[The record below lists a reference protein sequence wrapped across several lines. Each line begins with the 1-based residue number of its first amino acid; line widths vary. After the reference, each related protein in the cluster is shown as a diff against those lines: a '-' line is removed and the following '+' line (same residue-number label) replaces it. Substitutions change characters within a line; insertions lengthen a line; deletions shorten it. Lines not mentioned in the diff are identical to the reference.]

1 MELNEIITN
10 SVNAELSQFGLNE
23 VERKD
28 FETIIQTEVSVL
40 GETDNKEEYIKKRA
54 KDFQASAK
62 LIQKSRTKLAQDKAS
77 LEAQIEEL
85 KKNTTSTNEKNT
97 TSTNTNTEENTS
109 ELESTLTKL
118 MQPVLEQ
125 IQSLKEDNE
134 KLKQQ
139 EKIKENKQKIL
150 DGAKSK
156 YADGV
161 ITASAKNFDFSTDD
175 ASDKFE
181 ALCSEFST
189 LFSVPLKK
197 SEKIHKDDIPSELKD
212 FLKGESQKYEEEK
225 KRAES
230 FEQRFKGK

>member
-28 FETIIQTEVSVL
+28 FETIIQTEVSAL
-40 GETDNKEEYIKKRA
+40 EETADKEEYVKKRA

-77 LEAQIEEL
+77 LEAQLEEL
-85 KKNTTSTNEKNT
+85 KKNTPEIKPEIKPQDNP
-97 TSTNTNTEENTS
+97 S
-109 ELESTLTKL
+109 ELEATLTKL
-118 MQPVLEQ
+118 MQPVLDQ
-125 IQSLKEDNE
+125 VKSLKEDNE
-134 KLKQQ
+134 KLKLQ

-150 DGAKSK
+150 EGAKSK
-156 YADGV
+156 YAEGV
-161 ITASAKNFDFSTDD
+161 ITISAKNFDFSADD
-175 ASDKFE
+175 AGDKFE
-181 ALCSEFST
+181 ALCAENST
-189 LFSVPLKK
+189 ILGVPLKK
-197 SEKIHKDDIPSELKD
+197 GDKTPKDDIPSELKD
-212 FLKGESQKYEEEK
+212 FLKGESLKAEEEK

>member
-10 SVNAELSQFGLNE
+10 SVNTELSQFGLNE

-28 FETIIQTEVSVL
+28 FETIIQTEVSAL
-40 GETDNKEEYIKKRA
+40 EETADKEEYIKKRA

-77 LEAQIEEL
+77 LEAQLEEL
-85 KKNTTSTNEKNT
+85 KKGGEKKD
-97 TSTNTNTEENTS
+97 ENPS
-109 ELESTLTKL
+109 ELEATLTKL
-118 MQPVLEQ
+118 MQPVLDQ
-125 IQSLKEDNE
+125 VKSLKEDNE

-156 YADGV
+156 YAEGV
-161 ITASAKNFDFSTDD
+161 ITISAKNFDFSADD
-175 ASDKFE
+175 AGDKFE
-181 ALCSEFST
+181 ALCAENST
-189 LFSVPLKK
+189 ILGVPLKK
-197 SEKIHKDDIPSELKD
+197 GDKTPKDDIPSELKD
-212 FLKGESQKYEEEK
+212 FLKGESLKAEEEK

>member
-28 FETIIQTEVSVL
+28 FETIIQTEVSAL
-40 GETDNKEEYIKKRA
+40 EETADKEEYVKKRA

-77 LEAQIEEL
+77 LEAQLEEL
-85 KKNTTSTNEKNT
+85 KKNIPEIKPEIKPQDNP
-97 TSTNTNTEENTS
+97 S
-109 ELESTLTKL
+109 ELEATLTKL
-118 MQPVLEQ
+118 MQPVLDQ
-125 IQSLKEDNE
+125 VKSLKEDNE

-139 EKIKENKQKIL
+139 EKIKECKQKIL

-156 YADGV
+156 YAEGV
-161 ITASAKNFDFSTDD
+161 ITISAKNFDFSADD
-175 ASDKFE
+175 AGDKFE
-181 ALCSEFST
+181 ALCAENST
-189 LFSVPLKK
+189 ILGVPLKK
-197 SEKIHKDDIPSELKD
+197 GEKTPKDDIPSELKD
-212 FLKGESQKYEEEK
+212 FLKGESLKAEEDK

>member
-28 FETIIQTEVSVL
+28 FETIIQTEVSAL
-40 GETDNKEEYIKKRA
+40 EETADKEEYVKKRA

-77 LEAQIEEL
+77 LEAQLEEL
-85 KKNTTSTNEKNT
+85 KKKNPEP
-97 TSTNTNTEENTS
+97 NPKENPS
-109 ELESTLTKL
+109 ELEATLTKL
-118 MQPVLEQ
+118 MQPVLDQ
-125 IQSLKEDNE
+125 VKSLKEDNE

-139 EKIKENKQKIL
+139 EKIKECKQKIL

-156 YADGV
+156 YAEGV
-161 ITASAKNFDFSTDD
+161 ITISAKNFDFSADD
-175 ASDKFE
+175 AGDKFE
-181 ALCSEFST
+181 ALCAENST
-189 LFSVPLKK
+189 ILGVPLKK
-197 SEKIHKDDIPSELKD
+197 GEKTPKDDIPSELKD
-212 FLKGESQKYEEEK
+212 FLKGESLKAEEEK

>member
-28 FETIIQTEVSVL
+28 FETIIQTEVSAL
-40 GETDNKEEYIKKRA
+40 EETADKEEYVKKRA

-77 LEAQIEEL
+77 LEAQLEEL
-85 KKNTTSTNEKNT
+85 KKGGEKKD
-97 TSTNTNTEENTS
+97 EKKENQS
-109 ELESTLTKL
+109 ELEATLTKL
-118 MQPVLEQ
+118 MQPVLDQ
-125 IQSLKEDNE
+125 VKSLKEDNE
-134 KLKQQ
+134 RLKQQ
-139 EKIKENKQKIL
+139 EKIKECKQKIL

-156 YADGV
+156 YAEGV
-161 ITASAKNFDFSTDD
+161 ITISAKNFDFSADD
-175 ASDKFE
+175 AGDKFE
-181 ALCSEFST
+181 ALCAENST
-189 LFSVPLKK
+189 ILGVPLKK
-197 SEKIHKDDIPSELKD
+197 GEKTPKDDIPSELKD
-212 FLKGESQKYEEEK
+212 FLKGESQKAEEEK

>member
-85 KKNTTSTNEKNT
+85 KKDTPSKDNNNEEKK
-97 TSTNTNTEENTS
+97 S
-109 ELESTLTKL
+109 ELELTLTKL

-125 IQSLKEDNE
+125 VQSLREDNE

-161 ITASAKNFDFSTDD
+161 IAASAKNFDFSTDD

-181 ALCSEFST
+181 ALCAEFST

-197 SEKIHKDDIPSELKD
+197 SEKISKDDIPSDLKD
-212 FLKGESQKYEEEK
+212 FLKGESQKFQEEK

>member
-28 FETIIQTEVSVL
+28 FETIIQTEVSAL
-40 GETDNKEEYIKKRA
+40 EETADKEEYVKKRA

-77 LEAQIEEL
+77 LEAQLEEL
-85 KKNTTSTNEKNT
+85 KKKIPEIKPEIKPQDNP
-97 TSTNTNTEENTS
+97 S
-109 ELESTLTKL
+109 ELEATLTKL
-118 MQPVLEQ
+118 MQPVLDQ
-125 IQSLKEDNE
+125 VKSLKEDNE
-134 KLKQQ
+134 MLKQQ
-139 EKIKENKQKIL
+139 EKVKECKQKIL

-156 YADGV
+156 YAEGV
-161 ITASAKNFDFSTDD
+161 ITISAKNFDFSADD
-175 ASDKFE
+175 AGDKFE
-181 ALCSEFST
+181 ALCAENST
-189 LFSVPLKK
+189 ILGVPLKK
-197 SEKIHKDDIPSELKD
+197 GEKTSKDDIPSELKD
-212 FLKGESQKYEEEK
+212 FLKGESLKAEEEK

>member
-28 FETIIQTEVSVL
+28 FETIIQTEVSAL
-40 GETDNKEEYIKKRA
+40 EETADKEEYVKKRA

-77 LEAQIEEL
+77 LEAQLEEL
-85 KKNTTSTNEKNT
+85 KKKIPEHNPK
-97 TSTNTNTEENTS
+97 ENPS
-109 ELESTLTKL
+109 ELEATLTKL
-118 MQPVLEQ
+118 MQPVLDQ
-125 IQSLKEDNE
+125 VKSLKEDNE

-139 EKIKENKQKIL
+139 EKIKECKQKIL

-156 YADGV
+156 YAEGV
-161 ITASAKNFDFSTDD
+161 ITISAKNFDFSADD
-175 ASDKFE
+175 AGDKFE
-181 ALCSEFST
+181 ALCAENST
-189 LFSVPLKK
+189 ILGVPLKK
-197 SEKIHKDDIPSELKD
+197 GDKTPKDDIPSELKD
-212 FLKGESQKYEEEK
+212 FLKGESLKAEEEK
-225 KRAES
+225 KRKES

>member
-28 FETIIQTEVSVL
+28 FETIIQTEVSAL
-40 GETDNKEEYIKKRA
+40 EETADKEEYVKKRA

-77 LEAQIEEL
+77 LEAQLEEL
-85 KKNTTSTNEKNT
+85 KKKNPEP
-97 TSTNTNTEENTS
+97 NPKENPS
-109 ELESTLTKL
+109 ELEATLTKL
-118 MQPVLEQ
+118 MQPVLDQ
-125 IQSLKEDNE
+125 VKSLKEDNE
-134 KLKQQ
+134 RLKQQ
-139 EKIKENKQKIL
+139 EKIKECKQKIL

-156 YADGV
+156 YAEGV
-161 ITASAKNFDFSTDD
+161 ITISAKNFDFSADD
-175 ASDKFE
+175 AGDKFE
-181 ALCSEFST
+181 ALCAENST
-189 LFSVPLKK
+189 ILGVPLKK
-197 SEKIHKDDIPSELKD
+197 GEKTPKDDIPSELKD
-212 FLKGESQKYEEEK
+212 FLKGESLKAEEEK

>member
-28 FETIIQTEVSVL
+28 FETIIQTEVSAL
-40 GETDNKEEYIKKRA
+40 EETADKEEYVKKRA

-77 LEAQIEEL
+77 LEAQLEEL
-85 KKNTTSTNEKNT
+85 KKGGEKKD
-97 TSTNTNTEENTS
+97 EKKENQS
-109 ELESTLTKL
+109 ELEATLTKL
-118 MQPVLEQ
+118 MQPVLDQ
-125 IQSLKEDNE
+125 VKSLKEDNE

-139 EKIKENKQKIL
+139 EKIKECKQKIL

-156 YADGV
+156 YAEGV
-161 ITASAKNFDFSTDD
+161 ITISAKNFDFSADD
-175 ASDKFE
+175 AGDKFE
-181 ALCSEFST
+181 ALCAENST
-189 LFSVPLKK
+189 ILGVPLKK
-197 SEKIHKDDIPSELKD
+197 GEKIPKDDIPSELKD
-212 FLKGESQKYEEEK
+212 FLKGESLKAEEEK

>member
-28 FETIIQTEVSVL
+28 FETIIQTEVSAL
-40 GETDNKEEYIKKRA
+40 EETADKEEYVKKRA

-77 LEAQIEEL
+77 LEAQLEEL
-85 KKNTTSTNEKNT
+85 KKKNPEP
-97 TSTNTNTEENTS
+97 NPKENPS
-109 ELESTLTKL
+109 ELEATLTKL
-118 MQPVLEQ
+118 MQPVLDQ
-125 IQSLKEDNE
+125 VKSLKEDNE

-139 EKIKENKQKIL
+139 EKIKECKQKIL

-156 YADGV
+156 YAEGV
-161 ITASAKNFDFSTDD
+161 ITISAKNFDFSADD
-175 ASDKFE
+175 AGDKFE
-181 ALCSEFST
+181 ALCAENST
-189 LFSVPLKK
+189 ILGVPLKK
-197 SEKIHKDDIPSELKD
+197 GEKTSKDDIPSELKD
-212 FLKGESQKYEEEK
+212 FLKGESLKAEEEK

>member
-28 FETIIQTEVSVL
+28 FETIIQTEVSAL
-40 GETDNKEEYIKKRA
+40 EETANKEEYVKKRA

-77 LEAQIEEL
+77 LEAQLEEL
-85 KKNTTSTNEKNT
+85 KKGGEKKD
-97 TSTNTNTEENTS
+97 EKKENQS
-109 ELESTLTKL
+109 ELEATLTKL
-118 MQPVLEQ
+118 MQPVLDQ
-125 IQSLKEDNE
+125 VKSLKEDNE
-134 KLKQQ
+134 KLKLQ

-156 YADGV
+156 YAEGV
-161 ITASAKNFDFSTDD
+161 ITISAKNFDFSADD
-175 ASDKFE
+175 AGDKFE
-181 ALCSEFST
+181 ALCAENST
-189 LFSVPLKK
+189 ILGVPLKK
-197 SEKIHKDDIPSELKD
+197 GDKTPKDDIPSELKD
-212 FLKGESQKYEEEK
+212 FLKGESLKAEEEK

>member
-28 FETIIQTEVSVL
+28 FETIIQTEVSAL
-40 GETDNKEEYIKKRA
+40 EETADKEEYVKKRA

-77 LEAQIEEL
+77 LEAQLEEL
-85 KKNTTSTNEKNT
+85 KKGGEKKD
-97 TSTNTNTEENTS
+97 EKKENQS
-109 ELESTLTKL
+109 ELEATLTKL
-118 MQPVLEQ
+118 MQPVLDQ
-125 IQSLKEDNE
+125 VKSLKEDNE

-139 EKIKENKQKIL
+139 EKIKECKQKIL

-156 YADGV
+156 YAEGV
-161 ITASAKNFDFSTDD
+161 ITISAKNFDFSADD
-175 ASDKFE
+175 AGDKFE
-181 ALCSEFST
+181 ALCAENST
-189 LFSVPLKK
+189 ILGVPLKK
-197 SEKIHKDDIPSELKD
+197 GEKTPKDDIPSELKD
-212 FLKGESQKYEEEK
+212 FLKGESLKAEEEK

>member
-28 FETIIQTEVSVL
+28 FETIIQTEVSAL
-40 GETDNKEEYIKKRA
+40 EETANKEEYVKKRA

-77 LEAQIEEL
+77 LEAQLEEL
-85 KKNTTSTNEKNT
+85 KKGGEKKD
-97 TSTNTNTEENTS
+97 EKKENPS
-109 ELESTLTKL
+109 ELEATLTKL
-118 MQPVLEQ
+118 MQPVLDQ
-125 IQSLKEDNE
+125 VKSLKEDNE

-139 EKIKENKQKIL
+139 EKIKECKQKIL

-156 YADGV
+156 YAEGV
-161 ITASAKNFDFSTDD
+161 ITISAKNFDFSADD
-175 ASDKFE
+175 AGDKFE
-181 ALCSEFST
+181 ALCAENST
-189 LFSVPLKK
+189 ILGVPLKK
-197 SEKIHKDDIPSELKD
+197 GEKTPKDDIPSELKD
-212 FLKGESQKYEEEK
+212 FLKGESLKAEEEK

>member
-10 SVNAELSQFGLNE
+10 SVNTELSQFGLNE

-28 FETIIQTEVSVL
+28 FETIIQTEVSAL
-40 GETDNKEEYIKKRA
+40 EETADKEEYVKKRV

-77 LEAQIEEL
+77 LEAQLEEL
-85 KKNTTSTNEKNT
+85 KKGGEKKD
-97 TSTNTNTEENTS
+97 ENPS
-109 ELESTLTKL
+109 ELEATLTKL
-118 MQPVLEQ
+118 MQPVLDQ
-125 IQSLKEDNE
+125 VKSLKEDNE
-134 KLKQQ
+134 KLKLQ

-156 YADGV
+156 YAEGV
-161 ITASAKNFDFSTDD
+161 ITISAKNFDFSADD
-175 ASDKFE
+175 AGDKFE
-181 ALCSEFST
+181 ALCAENST
-189 LFSVPLKK
+189 ILGVPLKK
-197 SEKIHKDDIPSELKD
+197 GDKTPKDDIPSELKD
-212 FLKGESQKYEEEK
+212 FLKGESLKAEEEK

>member
-28 FETIIQTEVSVL
+28 FETIIQTEVSAL
-40 GETDNKEEYIKKRA
+40 EETADKEEYVKKRA

-77 LEAQIEEL
+77 LEAQLEEL
-85 KKNTTSTNEKNT
+85 KKGGEKKD
-97 TSTNTNTEENTS
+97 EKKDENPS
-109 ELESTLTKL
+109 ELEATLTKL
-118 MQPVLEQ
+118 MQPVLDQ
-125 IQSLKEDNE
+125 VKSLKEDNE
-134 KLKQQ
+134 KLKLQ
-139 EKIKENKQKIL
+139 EKTKENKQKIL

-156 YADGV
+156 YAEGV
-161 ITASAKNFDFSTDD
+161 ITISAKNFDFSADD
-175 ASDKFE
+175 AGDKFE
-181 ALCSEFST
+181 ALCAENST
-189 LFSVPLKK
+189 ILGVPLKK
-197 SEKIHKDDIPSELKD
+197 GDKTPKDDIPSELKD
-212 FLKGESQKYEEEK
+212 FLKGESLKAEEEK

>member
-28 FETIIQTEVSVL
+28 FETIIQTEVSAL
-40 GETDNKEEYIKKRA
+40 EETADKEEYVKKRA

-77 LEAQIEEL
+77 LEAQLEEL
-85 KKNTTSTNEKNT
+85 KKGREKKD
-97 TSTNTNTEENTS
+97 ENPS
-109 ELESTLTKL
+109 ELEATLTKL
-118 MQPVLEQ
+118 MQPVLDQ
-125 IQSLKEDNE
+125 VKSLKEDNE
-134 KLKQQ
+134 KLKLQ
-139 EKIKENKQKIL
+139 EKTKENKQKIL

-156 YADGV
+156 YAEGV
-161 ITASAKNFDFSTDD
+161 ITISAKNFDFSTDD
-175 ASDKFE
+175 AGDKFE
-181 ALCSEFST
+181 ALCAENST
-189 LFSVPLKK
+189 ILGVPLKK
-197 SEKIHKDDIPSELKD
+197 GDKTPKDDIPSELKD
-212 FLKGESQKYEEEK
+212 FLKGESLKAEEEK

>member
-28 FETIIQTEVSVL
+28 FETIIQTEVSAL
-40 GETDNKEEYIKKRA
+40 EETADKEEYVKKRA

-77 LEAQIEEL
+77 LEAQLEEL
-85 KKNTTSTNEKNT
+85 KKKNPEL
-97 TSTNTNTEENTS
+97 NPKENPS
-109 ELESTLTKL
+109 ELEATLTKL
-118 MQPVLEQ
+118 MQPVLDQ
-125 IQSLKEDNE
+125 VKSLKEDNE

-139 EKIKENKQKIL
+139 EKIKECKQKIL

-156 YADGV
+156 YAEGV
-161 ITASAKNFDFSTDD
+161 ITISAKNFDFSADD
-175 ASDKFE
+175 AGDKFE
-181 ALCSEFST
+181 ALCAENST
-189 LFSVPLKK
+189 ILGVPLKK
-197 SEKIHKDDIPSELKD
+197 GEKTPKDDIPSELKD
-212 FLKGESQKYEEEK
+212 FLKGESLKAEEEK

>member
-85 KKNTTSTNEKNT
+85 KKNTPSTNPNPEEKP
-97 TSTNTNTEENTS
+97 S
-109 ELESTLTKL
+109 ELELTLTKL

-125 IQSLKEDNE
+125 VQSLREDNE

-161 ITASAKNFDFSTDD
+161 IAVSAKNFDFSTDD

-181 ALCSEFST
+181 ALCAEFST

-197 SEKIHKDDIPSELKD
+197 SEKIQKEDIPSELKD

>member
-28 FETIIQTEVSVL
+28 FETIIQTEVSAL
-40 GETDNKEEYIKKRA
+40 EETVNKEEYVKRRV

-62 LIQKSRTKLAQDKAS
+62 LIQKSRTKLAQEKAS

-85 KKNTTSTNEKNT
+85 KKNTPSTNPNPEEKP
-97 TSTNTNTEENTS
+97 S
-109 ELESTLTKL
+109 ELEATLTKL

-125 IQSLKEDNE
+125 VQSLKEDNE
-134 KLKQQ
+134 KLRLQ
-139 EKIKENKQKIL
+139 EKTKENKQKIL

-156 YADGV
+156 YAECV
-161 ITASAKNFDFSTDD
+161 ITISAKNFDFSADD
-175 ASDKFE
+175 AGDKFE
-181 ALCSEFST
+181 ALCAENST
-189 LFSVPLKK
+189 ILGVPLKK
-197 SEKIHKDDIPSELKD
+197 GDKTPKDDIPSELKD
-212 FLKGESQKYEEEK
+212 FLKGESLKAEEEK

>member
-28 FETIIQTEVSVL
+28 FETIIQTEVSAL
-40 GETDNKEEYIKKRA
+40 EETADKEEYVKKRA

-77 LEAQIEEL
+77 LEAQLEEL
-85 KKNTTSTNEKNT
+85 KKKIPEPNPK
-97 TSTNTNTEENTS
+97 ENPS
-109 ELESTLTKL
+109 ELEATLTKL
-118 MQPVLEQ
+118 MQPVLDQ
-125 IQSLKEDNE
+125 VKSLKEDNE

-139 EKIKENKQKIL
+139 EKIKECKQKIL

-156 YADGV
+156 YAEGV
-161 ITASAKNFDFSTDD
+161 ITISAKNFDFSADD
-175 ASDKFE
+175 AGDKFE
-181 ALCSEFST
+181 ALCAENST
-189 LFSVPLKK
+189 ILGVPLKK
-197 SEKIHKDDIPSELKD
+197 GEKTPKDDIPSELKD
-212 FLKGESQKYEEEK
+212 FLKGESLKAEEEK

>member
-28 FETIIQTEVSVL
+28 FETIIQTEVSAL
-40 GETDNKEEYIKKRA
+40 EETADKEEYVKKRA

-77 LEAQIEEL
+77 LEAQLEEL
-85 KKNTTSTNEKNT
+85 KKGGEKKD
-97 TSTNTNTEENTS
+97 EKKENQS
-109 ELESTLTKL
+109 ELEATLTKL
-118 MQPVLEQ
+118 MQPVLDQ
-125 IQSLKEDNE
+125 VKSLKEDNE

-139 EKIKENKQKIL
+139 EKIKECKQKIL
-150 DGAKSK
+150 DGVKSK
-156 YADGV
+156 YAEGV
-161 ITASAKNFDFSTDD
+161 ITISAKNFDFSADD
-175 ASDKFE
+175 AGDKFE
-181 ALCSEFST
+181 ALCAENST
-189 LFSVPLKK
+189 ILGVPLKK
-197 SEKIHKDDIPSELKD
+197 GEKTPKDDIPSELKD
-212 FLKGESQKYEEEK
+212 FLKGESLKAEEEK

>member
-28 FETIIQTEVSVL
+28 FETIIQTEVSAL
-40 GETDNKEEYIKKRA
+40 EETADKEEYVKKRA

-77 LEAQIEEL
+77 LEAQLEEL
-85 KKNTTSTNEKNT
+85 KKGREKKD
-97 TSTNTNTEENTS
+97 ENPS
-109 ELESTLTKL
+109 ELEATLTKL
-118 MQPVLEQ
+118 MQPVLDQ
-125 IQSLKEDNE
+125 VKSLKEDNE
-134 KLKQQ
+134 KLKLQ
-139 EKIKENKQKIL
+139 EKTKENKQKIL

-156 YADGV
+156 YAEGV
-161 ITASAKNFDFSTDD
+161 ITISAKNFDFSADD
-175 ASDKFE
+175 AGDKFE
-181 ALCSEFST
+181 ALCAENST
-189 LFSVPLKK
+189 ILGVPLKK
-197 SEKIHKDDIPSELKD
+197 GDKTPKDDIPSELKD
-212 FLKGESQKYEEEK
+212 FLKGESLKAEEEK

>member
-10 SVNAELSQFGLNE
+10 SVNTELSQFGLNE

-28 FETIIQTEVSVL
+28 FETIIQTEVSAL
-40 GETDNKEEYIKKRA
+40 EETANKEEYVKRRV

-77 LEAQIEEL
+77 LEAQLEEL
-85 KKNTTSTNEKNT
+85 KKGGEKKDEKKDEKKNENP
-97 TSTNTNTEENTS
+97 S
-109 ELESTLTKL
+109 ELEATLTKL
-118 MQPVLEQ
+118 MQPVLDQ
-125 IQSLKEDNE
+125 VKSLKEDNE

-156 YADGV
+156 YAEGV
-161 ITASAKNFDFSTDD
+161 ITISAKNFDFSADD
-175 ASDKFE
+175 AGDKFE
-181 ALCSEFST
+181 ALCAENST
-189 LFSVPLKK
+189 ILGVPLKK
-197 SEKIHKDDIPSELKD
+197 GDKTPKDDIPSELKD
-212 FLKGESQKYEEEK
+212 FLKGESLKAEEEK

>member
-28 FETIIQTEVSVL
+28 FETIIQTEVSAL
-40 GETDNKEEYIKKRA
+40 EETADKEEYVKKRA

-77 LEAQIEEL
+77 LEAQLEEL
-85 KKNTTSTNEKNT
+85 KKGGEKKD
-97 TSTNTNTEENTS
+97 EKKENQS
-109 ELESTLTKL
+109 ELEATLTKL
-118 MQPVLEQ
+118 MQPVLDQ
-125 IQSLKEDNE
+125 VKSLKEDNE

-139 EKIKENKQKIL
+139 EKIKECKQKIL

-156 YADGV
+156 YAEGV
-161 ITASAKNFDFSTDD
+161 ITISAKNFDFSADD
-175 ASDKFE
+175 AGDKFE
-181 ALCSEFST
+181 ALCAENST
-189 LFSVPLKK
+189 ILGVPLKK
-197 SEKIHKDDIPSELKD
+197 GEKTPKDDIPSELKD
-212 FLKGESQKYEEEK
+212 FLKGESLKAEEDK

>member
-85 KKNTTSTNEKNT
+85 KKNTPSTNPNPEEKP
-97 TSTNTNTEENTS
+97 S
-109 ELESTLTKL
+109 ELELTLTKL

-125 IQSLKEDNE
+125 VQSLREDNE

-161 ITASAKNFDFSTDD
+161 IAASAKNFDFSTDD

-181 ALCSEFST
+181 ALCAEFST

-197 SEKIHKDDIPSELKD
+197 SEKIQKEDIPSELKD
-212 FLKGESQKYEEEK
+212 FLKGEIQKSQEEK

-230 FEQRFKGK
+230 FEQRFK